1 MNTLTG
7 YLRQAGTALRFLVL
21 ATLVLGLAY
30 PLAVFGVGQVV
41 APYQANGSIIKD
53 AAGAPTASALIA
65 QARADDSGAQDPRWF
80 HARPSA
86 VAWDP
91 ASSAAS
97 NLGPNE
103 PKLLESVTA
112 NRSAVAA
119 AEGINV
125 SEVPADAVT
134 ASGSG
139 LDPDI
144 SPEYARLQ
152 VARVAAAHGLDTD
165 AVSSL
170 VDRHTSGGVLAFL
183 GQPSVNVTSLN
194 LAVAAASQAS
204 QPAQSE

>member
-30 PLAVFGVGQVV
+30 PLAIFGLGQLI
-41 APYQANGSIIKD
+41 APYQANGSIITD
-53 AAGAPTASALIA
+53 DGGAPAASALIA
-65 QARADDSGAQDPRWF
+65 QAAADENGVQDPRWF

-86 VAWDP
+86 VNWDP
-91 ASSAAS
+91 ATSSAS
-97 NLGPNE
+97 NLGPND
-103 PKLLESVTA
+103 PKLLEAVEG
-112 NRSAVAA
+112 NRAAVAA
-119 AEGINV
+119 EEGISE

-139 LDPDI
+139 LDPHI

-152 VARVAAAHGLDTD
+152 VDRVAAAHGLGAE

-170 VDRHTSGGVLAFL
+170 VDRHTSSGLEAFL
-183 GQPSVNVTSLN
+183 GQPSVNVTALN
-194 LAVAAASQAS
+194 LALAAASQS
-204 QPAQSE
+204 S

>member
-7 YLRQAGTALRFLVL
+7 YLRQAGTALRFLAL
-21 ATLVLGLAY
+21 ASLVLGLAY

-41 APYQANGSIIKD
+41 APFQANGSIIRD
-53 AAGAPTASALIA
+53 ASGAPAASALIA
-65 QARADDSGAQDPRWF
+65 QASADGNGARDPRWF

-86 VAWDP
+86 VMWDP
-91 ASSAAS
+91 AASSAS

-103 PKLLESVTA
+103 PKLLEAVIA

-119 AEGINV
+119 AEGTAA
-125 SEVPADAVT
+125 SDVPADAVT

-152 VARVAAAHGLDTD
+152 VARVAAAHGLDTETV
-165 AVSSL
+165 ASL
-170 VDRHTSGGVLAFL
+170 VDRHTSSGLLAFL
-183 GQPSVNVTSLN
+183 GQPSVNVTTLN
-194 LAVAAASQAS
+194 LAVAEAAHAS

>member
-30 PLAVFGVGQVV
+30 PVAVFGVGQLI
-41 APYQANGSIIKD
+41 APYQANGSIIND
-53 AAGAPTASALIA
+53 AAGAPAASALIA
-65 QARADDSGAQDPRWF
+65 QAGADDSGTQDPRWF

-86 VAWDP
+86 VMWNP
-91 ASSAAS
+91 ASSSAS

-103 PKLLESVTA
+103 PKLLEAVTA

-119 AEGINV
+119 AESVGE

-152 VARVAAAHGLDTD
+152 IARVAAAHGLGTE
-165 AVSSL
+165 AVASL
-170 VDRHTSGGVLAFL
+170 VDRNTSSGLIAFL

-194 LAVAAASQAS
+194 LAIAASSQAS
-204 QPAQSE
+204 QRPQTK